1 MIMDMILTCL
11 GEVYGSNSGLGFG
24 ECCSGSSR
32 DQRCAG
38 GGGGGHGD
46 TARHHHGGHSDIP
59 ARPWAPMAPRILDV
73 CQAQAAV
80 VLLRDERL
88 GKLKVAASRSNT
100 GSKHEISLK
109 QQL

>member
-1 MIMDMILTCL
+1 MDPTP
-11 GEVYGSNSGLGFG
+11 GWGLGNAAPAP
-24 ECCSGSSR
+24 
-32 DQRCAG
+32 AG
-38 GGGGGHGD
+38 TSAVLVGAGAATATPLGITMVD
-46 TARHHHGGHSDIP
+46 TATSP
-59 ARPWAPMAPRILDV
+59 PMAPRIQDV

-88 GKLKVAASRSNT
+88 GKLKASRSNT

>member
-1 MIMDMILTCL
+1 MDPTP
-11 GEVYGSNSGLGFG
+11 GWGLGNAAPAP
-24 ECCSGSSR
+24 
-32 DQRCAG
+32 AG
-38 GGGGGHGD
+38 TSAVLVGAGAATATPLGITTVD
-46 TARHHHGGHSDIP
+46 TATSP
-59 ARPWAPMAPRILDV
+59 PMAPRIQDV

>member
-1 MIMDMILTCL
+1 MDPTP
-11 GEVYGSNSGLGFG
+11 GWGLGNAAPAP
-24 ECCSGSSR
+24 
-32 DQRCAG
+32 AG
-38 GGGGGHGD
+38 TSAVLVGAGAATATPLGITTVD
-46 TARHHHGGHSDIP
+46 TATSP
-59 ARPWAPMAPRILDV
+59 PMAPRIQDV

-88 GKLKVAASRSNT
+88 GKLKASRSNT

>member
-38 GGGGGHGD
+38 GGGGGHGN
-46 TARHHHGGHSDIP
+46 TARHHHGGHGDIP
-59 ARPWAPMAPRILDV
+59 APPRPWRPGSRMSARRG
-73 CQAQAAV
+73 
-80 VLLRDERL
+80 LLL
-88 GKLKVAASRSNT
+88 CCCVTSALAS
-100 GSKHEISLK
+100 
-109 QQL
+109 

>member
-1 MIMDMILTCL
+1 MDPTP
-11 GEVYGSNSGLGFG
+11 GWGLGNAAPAP
-24 ECCSGSSR
+24 
-32 DQRCAG
+32 AG
-38 GGGGGHGD
+38 TSAVLVGAGAATATLLGITMVD
-46 TARHHHGGHSDIP
+46 TATSP
-59 ARPWAPMAPRILDV
+59 PMAPRIQDV
-73 CQAQAAV
+73 CQARAAV

>member
-38 GGGGGHGD
+38 GGGGGHGN
-46 TARHHHGGHSDIP
+46 TARHHHGGHGDIP
-59 ARPWAPMAPRILDV
+59 APPRPWRPGSWMSARRR
-73 CQAQAAV
+73 
-80 VLLRDERL
+80 LLL
-88 GKLKVAASRSNT
+88 CCCVTSALAS
-100 GSKHEISLK
+100 
-109 QQL
+109 

>member
-1 MIMDMILTCL
+1 MDPTP
-11 GEVYGSNSGLGFG
+11 GWGLGNAAPAP
-24 ECCSGSSR
+24 
-32 DQRCAG
+32 AG
-38 GGGGGHGD
+38 TSAVLAGAGAATATPLGITTVD
-46 TARHHHGGHSDIP
+46 TATSP
-59 ARPWAPMAPRILDV
+59 PMAPRIQDV

-88 GKLKVAASRSNT
+88 GKLKASRSNT

>member
-1 MIMDMILTCL
+1 MDPTP
-11 GEVYGSNSGLGFG
+11 GWGLGNAAPAP
-24 ECCSGSSR
+24 
-32 DQRCAG
+32 AG
-38 GGGGGHGD
+38 TSAVLVGAGAATATLLGITMVD
-46 TARHHHGGHSDIP
+46 TATSP
-59 ARPWAPMAPRILDV
+59 PMAPRIQDV